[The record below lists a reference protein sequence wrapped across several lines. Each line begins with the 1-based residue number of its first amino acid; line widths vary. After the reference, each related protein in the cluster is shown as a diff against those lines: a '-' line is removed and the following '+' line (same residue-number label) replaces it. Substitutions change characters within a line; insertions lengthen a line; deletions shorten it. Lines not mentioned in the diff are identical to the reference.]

1 MFSRSTTKDKE
12 SQIESLTDTKV
23 FGTRLEE
30 RVLRGLGGLAGTKG
44 CSGGLLTGSGLGLG
58 RLVIETRL
66 RKQSVT
72 TIHREVR

>member
-1 MFSRSTTKDKE
+1 MSTIKGKRSQT
-12 SQIESLTDTKV
+12 ESLTDTEV

-44 CSGGLLTGSGLGLG
+44 RSGGLLTGPGLGLG

-66 RKQSVT
+66 RKQSAT